1 LIKRNATILKN
12 RKSAHNVGRVA
23 KSEDVSSSRY
33 CVKMGKIAELI
44 KSEIVKVVGCTE
56 PAAIAYAFSSIVN
69 FCGLKPE
76 VKKVQVR
83 LYLSEDV
90 FRNASTAGLPGMKEK
105 GVDVAAA
112 MGIFSAHSDLNV
124 FANPKKSQLVKAG
137 KLLERRNWLKISILS
152 RRGIFIRAELKSNGK
167 IYQSII
173 SKRHNNLES
182 ISINGKKV
190 FKGNKKTLVEI
201 KSIKQIWDIVKK
213 GDKTLEKIAEE
224 FILANSRIRRKAGRK
239 CVSNDVFNLV
249 KRRME
254 GEYIK
259 IMTIVG
265 SGNHGIFLSLPFY
278 QLYGKAGRRVIPSV
292 LFSILTV
299 IYMTRKKGRL
309 SAYCGLAEK
318 ASPALLAGLLYLKGK
333 RLSEIM
339 SAMKMLEESTVDIL
353 CDGAKESCAGKAH
366 VCLRNVFKVCDIRNE
381 GLC

>member
-1 LIKRNATILKN
+1 MHGTCGYCLCFFKYSEFLWFEAGSK
-12 RKSAHNVGRVA
+12 KS
-23 KSEDVSSSRY
+23 S
-33 CVKMGKIAELI
+33 
-44 KSEIVKVVGCTE
+44 
-56 PAAIAYAFSSIVN
+56 
-69 FCGLKPE
+69 
-76 VKKVQVR
+76 KVQAR
-83 LYLSEDV
+83 LCLSEDV

-112 MGIFSAHSDLNV
+112 MGIFSDNSDLNV
-124 FANPKKSQLVKAG
+124 FATLKKNQLAKAG
-137 KLLERRNWLKISILS
+137 KLLGHKNWLKISVLS

-182 ISINGKKV
+182 IFINRKKV
-190 FKGNKKTLVEI
+190 FKDNKKTLVEI

-224 FILANSRIRRKAGRK
+224 FVLANSRIRPEAGRK
-239 CVSNDVFNLV
+239 CVSDDVFNLV

-254 GEYIK
+254 GKYIK

-265 SGNHGIFLSLPFY
+265 SGNHGLFLSLPFY
-278 QLYGKAGRRVIPSV
+278 HLYGKAGKIVIPSV

-309 SAYCGLAEK
+309 SDYCGLAEK
-318 ASPALLAGLLYLKGK
+318 ASPALLAGLLYFKGK
-333 RLSEIM
+333 KLSEIM
-339 SAMKMLEESTVDIL
+339 SAMKMLEESIRGLL
-353 CDGAKESCAGKAH
+353 CDGAKESCADKAY
-366 VCLRNVFKVCDIRNE
+366 VCLKNVFKGCDIRNE